1 MKNFLYFMKTMRVY
15 LSNQLQ
21 HSIKN
26 NNSLILNDINN
37 IPLAFMLIYLCTFRI
52 KYLYYNKT

>member
-1 MKNFLYFMKTMRVY
+1 MKTM
-15 LSNQLQ
+15 
-21 HSIKN
+21 SIFIKSALTLYKN

-37 IPLAFMLIYLCTFRI
+37 ISLAFMLIYLCTFRI